1 MSSSRHLAFAILSLL
16 AVVTLG
22 GVLLV
27 WPSYRE
33 AARHNRRTVLLH
45 QKGENYDAQARRI
58 ATLTKQVDQIT
69 RRIDTELKM
78 IPETPDIA
86 DLMRR
91 LSMPVDGVHVYDQ
104 TFTAGD
110 LKEAVPGGDLPV
122 RVQPLTVE
130 MDARFDSIF
139 ALMRL
144 AESMDRLLRVSSIS
158 IAVDRRDPEDI
169 VASASIVLESVFN
182 PPQREVR

>member
-1 MSSSRHLAFAILSLL
+1 MSSRRHLAFAILSLL

-33 AARHNRRTVLLH
+33 AARHDRRTVLLH

-58 ATLTKQVDQIT
+58 ATLTEQVEQMT
-69 RRIDTELKM
+69 RRVETELKA
-78 IPETPDIA
+78 IPQTPGIA

-110 LKEAVPGGDLPV
+110 PREAVPGGDLSIL
-122 RVQPLTVE
+122 VQPLKVE
-130 MDARFDSIF
+130 MEARFDSIF
-139 ALMRL
+139 ALIRV
-144 AESMDRLLRVSSIS
+144 AESMDRLLRVSSIN
-158 IAVDRRDPEDI
+158 IAVDRTNTEGTI
-169 VASASIVLESVFN
+169 AIASIVLESVFD

>member
-58 ATLTKQVDQIT
+58 ATLTKQVEQMT
-69 RRIDTELKM
+69 HRMETELKA

-110 LKEAVPGGDLPV
+110 PREAVPGGDLPIL
-122 RVQPLTVE
+122 VQPLTVE

-139 ALMRL
+139 ALTRL
-144 AESMDRLLRVSSIS
+144 AESMDRLLRVSSIK
-158 IAVDRRDPEDI
+158 IAVDRTNTQDT
-169 VASASIVLESVFN
+169 VASASIVLESVFD
-182 PPQREVR
+182 PPQREVP

>member
-1 MSSSRHLAFAILSLL
+1 MSSRRHLAFAILSLL

-58 ATLTKQVDQIT
+58 ATLTKQVERMT
-69 RRIDTELKM
+69 HRMETELKA
-78 IPETPDIA
+78 IPQTPDIA

-91 LSMPVDGVHVYDQ
+91 LSMPVDGVHVHDQ

-110 LKEAVPGGDLPV
+110 PREAVPGGDMPILI
-122 RVQPLTVE
+122 QPLTVE

-139 ALMRL
+139 ALTRL
-144 AESMDRLLRVSSIS
+144 AESMDRLLRVSSIN
-158 IAVDRRDPEDI
+158 IAVDRTNTQDT
-169 VASASIVLESVFN
+169 VASASIVLESVFD
-182 PPQREVR
+182 PPQREVP

>member
-1 MSSSRHLAFAILSLL
+1 MSSRRHLAFAILSLL
-16 AVVTLG
+16 AVVTFG

-33 AARHNRRTVLLH
+33 AARHDRRTVLLH
-45 QKGENYDAQARRI
+45 QKGKNYDAQARRI
-58 ATLTKQVDQIT
+58 DTLTKQVEQMT
-69 RRIDTELKM
+69 RRMETELKA

-110 LKEAVPGGDLPV
+110 PREAVPGGDLPIL
-122 RVQPLTVE
+122 VQPLTVE

-139 ALMRL
+139 ALTRL
-144 AESMDRLLRVSSIS
+144 AESMDRLLRVSSIN
-158 IAVDRRDPEDI
+158 IAVDRTNTEDTI
-169 VASASIVLESVFN
+169 ASASIVLESVFD
-182 PPQREVR
+182 PPTREVP